1 MAGEIDSFVLEKQ
14 IGSDFAKKLQLNLRG
29 AIKSTTNYRS
39 GLAMKST
46 VSPVYKQ
53 NQLFSLLI
61 KTPYY
66 IFPILDLGFERSK
79 SNGINSRIEKRDIL
93 IKALDN
99 GRLVELL
106 ADEIG
111 DLRAATIISRISFGF
126 DKDLQTSNS
135 LSNE

>member
-1 MAGEIDSFVLEKQ
+1 MAGEIDSFLLEEQ
-14 IGSDFAKKLQLNLRG
+14 IGSEFSKKLQLNLRG
-29 AIKSTTNYRS
+29 AIRTTTNNRS
-39 GLAMKST
+39 GLALKST

-79 SNGINSRIEKRDIL
+79 KTGINSRIEKRDIL
-93 IKALDN
+93 IKALEN
-99 GRLVELL
+99 GSLVERL
-106 ADEIG
+106 ADQIG
-111 DLRAATIISRISFGF
+111 DVRAAAIISRVSFGF

-135 LSNE
+135 LS

>member
-1 MAGEIDSFVLEKQ
+1 MAGEIDNFLLEKQ
-14 IGSDFAKKLQLNLRG
+14 IGSEFSKKLQLNLRG
-29 AIKSTTNYRS
+29 AIRTTTNNRS
-39 GLAMKST
+39 GLALKST

-79 SNGINSRIEKRDIL
+79 KTGINSRIEKRDIL
-93 IKALDN
+93 IKALEN
-99 GRLVELL
+99 GSLVERL
-106 ADEIG
+106 ADQIG
-111 DLRAATIISRISFGF
+111 DVRAAAIISRVSFGF

-135 LSNE
+135 LS

>member
-29 AIKSTTNYRS
+29 AIKSTTNHRS

-79 SNGINSRIEKRDIL
+79 SNGINSRIGKRDIL
-93 IKALDN
+93 IKALED
-99 GRLVELL
+99 GRFVNQL

-111 DLRAATIISRISFGF
+111 DVRATSIISRIGFAF

-135 LSNE
+135 LS